1 METAVPTRS
10 TSSPAKTTPTKSGQ
24 TGRLCAGEADY
35 MTHIQS
41 SDFRPGWNF
50 VLEMDMVARLADRTI
65 AIQSPN

>member
-1 METAVPTRS
+1 
-10 TSSPAKTTPTKSGQ
+10 
-24 TGRLCAGEADY
+24 